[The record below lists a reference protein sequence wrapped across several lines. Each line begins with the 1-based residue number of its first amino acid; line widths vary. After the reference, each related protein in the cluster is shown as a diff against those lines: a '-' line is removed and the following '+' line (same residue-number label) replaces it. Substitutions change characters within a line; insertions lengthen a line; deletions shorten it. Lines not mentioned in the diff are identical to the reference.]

1 MRSEDMARLAA
12 NHRVDEKYYKAA
24 QPDSLAERLLIR
36 ARNEIYSDFVRV
48 CDPSEADNVLDVGVS
63 DVVGESP
70 NVLERLY
77 PYRDRIT
84 AIGLGNADAFQAE
97 FPEVRYRRVTPNS
110 PFPFADKSF
119 DLATSNAVLEHV
131 GSIEKQRTFVAEM
144 MRVARRVF
152 ITVPHRFFPIEHHTG
167 IPLLHYFDV
176 TFGPACKLCKK
187 DEWADAAN
195 LILMSRARLRS
206 LWPEEGSVEIGFT
219 GLRLGPFSSNLY
231 AYWQQ
236 GARG

>member
-1 MRSEDMARLAA
+1 MRSEHRARPAT
-12 NHRVDEKYYKAA
+12 NRRVDEKYYQAA
-24 QPDSLAERLLIR
+24 QPQSLAERLVIR
-36 ARNEIYSDFVRV
+36 ARDQIYSDFVRI
-48 CDPSEADNVLDVGVS
+48 CGPSEADSILDVGVS

-70 NVLERLY
+70 NLLERLY

-84 AIGLGNADAFQAE
+84 AIGLGDADAFKAE
-97 FPEVRYRRVTPNS
+97 FPEVRYRQVAPNS
-110 PFPFADKSF
+110 SFPFADKSF
-119 DLATSNAVLEHV
+119 DVATSNAVLEHV
-131 GSIEKQRTFVAEM
+131 GSVQKQRNFVVEM

-167 IPLLHYFDV
+167 IPFLHYFDV
-176 TFGPACKLCKK
+176 TFGSACRLCKK
-187 DEWADAAN
+187 DDWADAAN

-206 LWPEEGSVEIGFT
+206 SWPKDESVEIGFT

-231 AYWQQ
+231 AHWQQ